1 MKAICM
7 VAHPDDC
14 VIFAYQ
20 FIMEHADWD
29 WKICYLT
36 YNRTDPRGAEV
47 ADFWER
53 RNIQTMFAGLPDAW
67 EYVERGE
74 IGFDTEPAEKWIR
87 AVCDGTDI
95 ILTHNKKG
103 EYGHPHHI
111 FINQVMKFIRIPKIY
126 FGNYPEYY
134 NQLIYTPTLPF
145 DPSELPLHEEV
156 IRGFDLKSWKY
167 FITPEAQTLL

>member
-1 MKAICM
+1 MKATCM
-7 VAHPDDC
+7 VAHPEDC

-20 FIMEHADWD
+20 FIMEHRDWD

-36 YNRTDPRGAEV
+36 SQRTDPRGAEV
-47 ADFWER
+47 ADFWKR
-53 RNIQTMFAGLPDAW
+53 RGIPTMFCGLPDTW

-74 IGFDTEPAEKWIR
+74 LGFDTEAAEKWIR

-103 EYGHPHHI
+103 EYGHPHHLWI
-111 FINQVMKFIRIPKIY
+111 NKVMDFITTPKIY
-126 FGNYPEYY
+126 FGSYPDYY
-134 NQLIYTPTLPF
+134 NQLIGTPQPPY